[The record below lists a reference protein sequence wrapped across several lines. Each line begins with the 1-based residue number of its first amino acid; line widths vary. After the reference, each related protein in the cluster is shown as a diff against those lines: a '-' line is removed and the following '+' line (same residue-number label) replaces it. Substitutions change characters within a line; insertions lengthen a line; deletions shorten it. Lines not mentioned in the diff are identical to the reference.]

1 MKKSKKILQKLV
13 DKKNKI
19 SRKMIKQNQIKAYL
33 AKRNNK
39 IFIANWKTNK
49 KFNDIKYYAAEYNL
63 LARRD
68 KVLKRL
74 NFIIAIAP
82 SLMGLLPVQGLMGKN
97 IAVVAQHVAPHRNG
111 DYTGQISYEQV
122 HEYNVNYAM
131 VGHSETRKY
140 LNVTDTFC
148 RDSIRILL
156 KAGMRPILCVGETT
170 EEYEAGK
177 TKKVVMLQLM
187 NSMRELTVEEVRQVI
202 IVYEPTWEVN
212 KHANSHEWIVKIT
225 KFIRK
230 AIADLYDSQTGK
242 DIHVLYGGAFIPGKT
257 KEILNINGVDGMLV
271 GNISLKP
278 NNFYEIIC
286 SAPEYEHVKSILYPK
301 KNKK

>member
-1 MKKSKKILQKLV
+1 MKKSKKVLRKIV
-13 DKKNKI
+13 NKKNKI
-19 SRKMIKQNQIKAYL
+19 SRKMIKQNQIKDYL
-33 AKRNNK
+33 SKRNNK

-49 KFNDIKYYAAEYNL
+49 KYNDIKYYAIEYNL
-63 LARRD
+63 LAKRD
-68 KVLKRL
+68 KVLKKL

-111 DYTGQISYEQV
+111 DYTGQISYDQV

-140 LNVTDTFC
+140 LNVNDTFC
-148 RDSIRILL
+148 RDSIRVLL
-156 KAGMRPILCVGETT
+156 KAGMRPILCVGETK
-170 EEYEAGK
+170 EEFEAGK
-177 TKKVVMLQLM
+177 TKKVVMLQIM
-187 NSMRELTVEEVRQVI
+187 NSMRELTVDEVRQVI

-212 KHANSHEWIVKIT
+212 KHANSHDWIVKMT

-230 AIADLYDSQTGK
+230 AIADLYDDKTGK
-242 DIHVLYGGAFIPGKT
+242 EVHVLYGGSFITGKT
-257 KEILNINGVDGMLV
+257 KEILSINGVDGMLV

-286 SAPEYEHVKSILYPK
+286 SAPEYEHVRSILYPR